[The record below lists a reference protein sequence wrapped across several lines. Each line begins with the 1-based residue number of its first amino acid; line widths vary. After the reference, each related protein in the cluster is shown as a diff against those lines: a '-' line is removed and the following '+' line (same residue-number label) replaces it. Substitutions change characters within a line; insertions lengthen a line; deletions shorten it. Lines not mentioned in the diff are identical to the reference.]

1 MVFIKF
7 GKVDKKIIPLLLGC
21 IFCFF
26 NRILNTYKET
36 ILFKHI
42 VITNIFV
49 AISKLFI
56 IIPYIIYK
64 IRSRN
69 TRNNSED
76 IEKTNSLS
84 VKLYHANIKS
94 KIDKGKWLFI
104 FLSALIFFFQFLIF
118 IYTIT
123 MKTNYWVWDILF
135 VLLLCYLIF
144 KIQFYKHHYLSLIII
159 ILTGLIIDLI
169 FQNIQNDI
177 KSNLVEVL
185 LRFVREIL
193 LSLHEV
199 VNKYIME
206 RKYGSEY
213 EICFFNGVINLI
225 LFMFFSLLNYY
236 FFKLDDFAEY
246 FNNFNTTE
254 LLVVL
259 GVMVSQLGFYLFAL
273 ITNKNFTPCHVF
285 IIFVFGQLAFHL
297 DFGSGAETIVIFASF
312 IFILFMSL
320 IFNEIIELNFC
331 GLSEN
336 IKRNIIFRAES
347 EDFNIES
354 KILVDTIDDNYEIYL
369 KESED
374 RESKEGGAIN

>member
-1 MVFIKF
+1 
-7 GKVDKKIIPLLLGC
+7 
-21 IFCFF
+21 
-26 NRILNTYKET
+26 
-36 ILFKHI
+36 
-42 VITNIFV
+42 
-49 AISKLFI
+49 
-56 IIPYIIYK
+56 
-64 IRSRN
+64 
-69 TRNNSED
+69 
-76 IEKTNSLS
+76 
-84 VKLYHANIKS
+84 
-94 KIDKGKWLFI
+94 
-104 FLSALIFFFQFLIF
+104 
-118 IYTIT
+118 